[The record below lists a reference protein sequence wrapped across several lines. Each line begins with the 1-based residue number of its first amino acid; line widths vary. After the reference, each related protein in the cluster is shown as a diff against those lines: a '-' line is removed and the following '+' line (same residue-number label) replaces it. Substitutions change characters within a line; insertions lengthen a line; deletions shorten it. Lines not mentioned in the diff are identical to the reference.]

1 MSKNKI
7 FFLILIS
14 IISIILLCMF
24 NDIKKSK
31 NDSTSSTDYA
41 ERMAYIEKKN
51 GWYFYMYENNFKEL
65 FFDGCN
71 LKYPN
76 LKGYYINIY
85 TDKTETVI
93 YEKIPTFATLS
104 TSDFKKNNKLE
115 RDEVVEIDN
124 FFNEKQFNRKVEEID
139 LNDLNLENF
148 DKKDI
153 LTLYNTLQDKNYS
166 DYLTKFKLSE
176 CKILED
182 NFDSGYKLNVGI
194 LAERKGIA
202 VVRIDIV
209 YNDNQ
214 YLSDLVQNDKATN
227 SQKEIFNNF
236 KKIEQYIV
244 SNQEIDIQDNFDLTD
259 DIYLRLFSVLRKVEK
274 WKD

>member
-104 TSDFKKNNKLE
+104 TSDFIKNNKLE

>member
-7 FFLILIS
+7 IFLILIS
-14 IISIILLCMF
+14 IIIITLFCMF
-24 NDIKKSK
+24 HNIKRDKK
-31 NDSTSSTDYA
+31 DSTSSTDYA

-115 RDEVVEIDN
+115 RDEVVEIDK
-124 FFNEKQFNRKVEEID
+124 FLNEKQFNRKVEEED

-153 LTLYNTLQDKNYS
+153 LTLYNTLQDKNFS

-182 NFDSGYKLNVGI
+182 NFDNGYKLNVGI

-214 YLSDLVQNDKATN
+214 YLSDLVQNDKATD
-227 SQKEIFNNF
+227 SQKEIYNNF
-236 KKIEQYIV
+236 KKIEQYIF
-244 SNQEIDIQDNFDLTD
+244 SNQEIDIQENFDLTD